1 MASGTINW
9 TSSKA
14 HLCGLQSLYLCQ
26 TICWAQLLIWHLS
39 QSVEVTIEGENSY
52 FQVYDQATK
61 KAAVRSFPS
70 SDIFFNVLLLQCIYF
85 FNVLKVLSCKPFTCL
100 LRVTPSYFCFIL
112 SILLSKISFSKDFS
126 QSFFLF
132 VYKKATDFCEW
143 ILYHAALMKV
153 FI

>member
-1 MASGTINW
+1 MA
-9 TSSKA
+9 
-14 HLCGLQSLYLCQ
+14 CSLF
-26 TICWAQLLIWHLS
+26 ISAKPFAGPSLLIWHLS
-39 QSVEVTIEGENSY
+39 QSIEITMEGENSY

-70 SDIFFNVLLLQCIYF
+70 SDIFFSVLLLQCIYF

-126 QSFFLF
+126 QSFFYLYIRRLLIF
-132 VYKKATDFCEW
+132 VNGFCIVLLW
-143 ILYHAALMKV
+143 WKCLSSVRVPWWSL
-153 FI
+153 